1 MALTANQQLF
11 AYYVI
16 ATVETNC
23 DYGGV
28 NQSDAITLGIL
39 QWYGQH
45 AWELLD
51 AVRTGAPDAYDL
63 LSQRLKDLCEGGSR
77 TWDWWTNVYLQ
88 DDDAD
93 SWVASAELES
103 NRAVQDQQAMLY
115 LFGEDG
121 EGGTYGQL
129 KGWGLGSDVKTAIF
143 YQSMCHQRPASASQA
158 MGQLGGN
165 ASISKLLQWCKA
177 DSILGTYR
185 NRYQTVYD
193 LLNGW
198 DGESS
203 PPDFGYVD
211 PVLPNDP
218 SHDYEVGTL
227 QSELAYIQKVGDD
240 LIVFGDMSKTSRLL
254 CRNIGRDIWIPVS
267 GTVPDNP
274 GGGSPGGGTVPPASP
289 DDPADFPAMRQLWY
303 DNAERWRYSQGPG
316 RLDPPTS
323 GYSDCSACIYW
334 AANAATN
341 DKYSWMGTWTGAMV
355 SNCHQVL
362 YMDSGFTLDVN
373 QLRPGDL
380 IVMDYNGDSSTDHV
394 DWYMGG
400 TTVWGAGSAP
410 LPHLVTNDVE
420 HFYETRGIRQ
430 LWVMRFLD

>member
-16 ATVETNC
+16 ATVESNC
-23 DYGGV
+23 DYGAV
-28 NQSDAITLGIL
+28 NQVDAITLGIL
-39 QWYGQH
+39 QWYGQN
-45 AWELLD
+45 AWVLLD
-51 AVRTGAPDAYDL
+51 EVRTDAPDAYAV
-63 LSQRLKDLCEGGSR
+63 LSQRLRTLCEGGER
-77 TWDWWTNVYLQ
+77 TWNYWTSIYLQ

-93 SWVASAELES
+93 SWVASAEFES
-103 NRAVQDQQAMLY
+103 NRAVQDHRAMSY
-115 LFGEDG
+115 LFGSDG

-129 KGWGLGSDVKTAIF
+129 KSWGLGNDPKTAIF
-143 YQSMCHQRPASASQA
+143 YQSICHQRPASASQA

-165 ASISKLLQWCKA
+165 ASISTLRQWCLA
-177 DSILGTYR
+177 DSIMGTYR
-185 NRYQTVYD
+185 NRYNTVYE
-193 LLNGW
+193 LLNAW
-198 DGESS
+198 DGESA
-203 PPDFGYVD
+203 PPDFGMVD
-211 PVLPNDP
+211 PNLPNDP
-218 SHDYEVGTL
+218 SGDYEGSTL
-227 QSELAYIQKVGDD
+227 QSEIAYVQQVGDD
-240 LIVFGDMSKTSRLL
+240 LIIFGDMSRTSRLL
-254 CRNIGRDIWIPVS
+254 CRNTGRGIWLPVA

-274 GGGSPGGGTVPPASP
+274 GAGHNPGGTMPPASP

-303 DNAERWRYSQGPG
+303 DNAEKWSYSQAGG

-334 AANAATN
+334 AANEATN
-341 DKYSWMGTWTGAMV
+341 GKYEWMGTWTGAMV
-355 SNCHQVL
+355 KNCHQVL
-362 YMDSGFTLDVN
+362 YMDSGFTLDVD